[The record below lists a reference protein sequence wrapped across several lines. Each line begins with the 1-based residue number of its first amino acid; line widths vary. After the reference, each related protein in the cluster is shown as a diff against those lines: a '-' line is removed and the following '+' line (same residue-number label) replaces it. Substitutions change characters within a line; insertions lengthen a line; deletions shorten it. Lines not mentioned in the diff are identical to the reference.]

1 MSNKIVKIG
10 SSSST
15 KNQNEII
22 YSDISMLS
30 RRDIRSKVPIITHTE
45 NELFVEN
52 NIKLGEDPG
61 DALQNDDNQTFI
73 VENVEYN
80 ETSSR
85 SNYRLRKSVNVRAVQ
100 NALDNIFSWIPGE
113 RILNPEFGTRLHEY
127 LYEGITQY
135 NEEMIVA
142 EIKSC
147 IGRWE
152 PRVVVTQVVNVSNLS
167 DTEDNT
173 IVLDI
178 KYYIKGL
185 PDTIFDKQYIFNRS
199 M

>member
-52 NIKLGEDPG
+52 NIKSDEDTG

-73 VENVEYN
+73 VENVEYTD
-80 ETSSR
+80 TSSR

>member
-22 YSDISMLS
+22 YSDISMFS

-52 NIKLGEDPG
+52 NIKSDEDPG

-73 VENVEYN
+73 VENVEYTD
-80 ETSSR
+80 TSSR